1 MTHTLCVNGWAQPP
15 DGLKIIAPDALHLD
29 YRACRDFACTTGL
42 VATVAPEVKR
52 AIGWSLGGTLLMEAI
67 ARGGLCAKQLVLIA
81 PPLQFVADARFTHG
95 MDPLTFRLFH
105 ENYRTQ
111 PERTASRFTGLIAK
125 GDTHARRIMGD
136 LGQWEGS
143 RDTAIWHSW
152 LDTLN
157 DHSFIHSNY
166 SSFPP
171 TLVLHGKNDSI
182 VSIRQ
187 SEMLA
192 AQWPQVTLRIW
203 EGSGHAPHL
212 HDTEGVRAAMEHHAR
227 EHGLA

>member
-1 MTHTLCVNGWAQPP
+1 MTHTLCANGWAQPP

-29 YRACRDFACTTGL
+29 YRECRDFACTTGL
-42 VATVAPEVKR
+42 VATVAPQVTR

-67 ARGGLCAKQLVLIA
+67 ARGGLRAKQLVLIA
-81 PPLQFVADARFTHG
+81 PPLQFVADERFPHG
-95 MDPLTFRLFH
+95 MDPLTFQLFH

-125 GDTHARRIMGD
+125 GDRHARRIISV
-136 LGQWEGS
+136 LGEWEGS
-143 RDTAIWHSW
+143 KEATVWHGW

-157 DHSFIHSNY
+157 EHSFDNNDY
-166 SSFPP
+166 SYLPP
-171 TLVLHGKNDSI
+171 TLVLHGKHDAI

-187 SEMLA
+187 SEILA
-192 AQWPQVTLRIW
+192 ARLPHVTLRIW
-203 EGSGHAPHL
+203 EESGHAPHL
-212 HDTEGVRAAMEHHAR
+212 HDTDGVRAAIEQHAR